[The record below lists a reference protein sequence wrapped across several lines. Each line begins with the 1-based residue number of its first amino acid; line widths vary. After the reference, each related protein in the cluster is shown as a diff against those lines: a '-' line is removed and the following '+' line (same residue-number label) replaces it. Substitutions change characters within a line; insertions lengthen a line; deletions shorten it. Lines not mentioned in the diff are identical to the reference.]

1 MEGGCMDVTMASP
14 PEEKVR
20 LFRAM
25 FRGRDDV
32 YARRYAS
39 AKSGKCG
46 YSPVCAVEWT
56 RGICDKKRVSCAVC
70 PNRRLV
76 PLDDEAVRT
85 HLRGADQRGRDFTLG
100 CYPLLADDTVR
111 FAAIDLDRASWR
123 SDGSSI
129 CEVLRELGMPV
140 ARERS
145 RMDDAFLALAVK
157 GYGQVVIDESYAI
170 SAIEFAALRSVE
182 MCMRDEMP

>member
-1 MEGGCMDVTMASP
+1 MGGDSMDVTMASP

-25 FRGRDDV
+25 FRGREDV

-70 PNRRLV
+70 PNRRFV
-76 PLDDEAVRT
+76 PLDDEAVRM
-85 HLRGADQRGRDFTLG
+85 HLTSPGR
-100 CYPLLADDTVR
+100 
-111 FAAIDLDRASWR
+111 
-123 SDGSSI
+123 SSI
-129 CEVLRELGMPV
+129 RHQIPSPGGGTSCRKSMSPTSC
-140 ARERS
+140 RS
-145 RMDDAFLALAVK
+145 R
-157 GYGQVVIDESYAI
+157 
-170 SAIEFAALRSVE
+170 SATPSTSGRRS
-182 MCMRDEMP
+182 